1 VKLEYGVLLKVGE
14 RLGKRLDQELCRVE
28 KGENLMRIKSPDE
41 LIKTR
46 WIFLLILLVGFAM
59 AYGNIFSK

>member
-1 VKLEYGVLLKVGE
+1 
-14 RLGKRLDQELCRVE
+14 
-28 KGENLMRIKSPDE
+28 MRIKSPDE

-59 AYGNIFSK
+59 AYGNGNIFSK

>member
-1 VKLEYGVLLKVGE
+1 MVK
-14 RLGKRLDQELCRVE
+14 